1 MRAKKADELTRA
13 AMYATP
19 SGACLDLL
27 GVTSFPRGPSLYYVR
42 KRTGWVG
49 SKNGRFF
56 VDIQYCVYADIVD
69 GWVRKSSK
77 IC

>member
-27 GVTSFPRGPSLYYVR
+27 GVTSFPREPSLYYV
-42 KRTGWVG
+42 
-49 SKNGRFF
+49 SKKNWIGRVKMAVF
-56 VDIQYCVYADIVD
+56 VEIQYCVYAEIV
-69 GWVRKSSK
+69 GQK
-77 IC
+77 

>member
-27 GVTSFPRGPSLYYVR
+27 GVTSFPRGTIPILR
-42 KRTGWVG
+42 QQKDWVG
-49 SKNGRFF
+49 GVKKWPVF

>member
-19 SGACLDLL
+19 YGACLDLL
-27 GVTSFPRGPSLYYVR
+27 GVTSFPRGTIPILR
-42 KRTGWVG
+42 QQKDWVG
-49 SKNGRFF
+49 GVKKWPVF
-56 VDIQYCVYADIVD
+56 VDILYCVYADIVD
-69 GWVRKSSK
+69 GWVRKSPK

>member
-27 GVTSFPRGPSLYYVR
+27 GVTSFPRPNS
-42 KRTGWVG
+42 
-49 SKNGRFF
+49 
-56 VDIQYCVYADIVD
+56 VDHRWWAQPNI
-69 GWVRKSSK
+69 
-77 IC
+77 

>member
-27 GVTSFPRGPSLYYVR
+27 GVTSFPREPSLCQQ
-42 KRTGWVG
+42 
-49 SKNGRFF
+49 KNWIGRVKMAVF
-56 VDIQYCVYADIVD
+56 VEIQYCVYAEIV
-69 GWVRKSSK
+69 GQK
-77 IC
+77 

>member
-27 GVTSFPRGPSLYYVR
+27 GVTSFPRGTIPILR
-42 KRTGWVG
+42 QEKDWVG
-49 SKNGRFF
+49 GVKKWPFF

>member
-27 GVTSFPRGPSLYYVR
+27 GVTSFPRPTLEYRINVQQNLFKFGFGPTLISYYIIVKEQR
-42 KRTGWVG
+42 VG
-49 SKNGRFF
+49 R
-56 VDIQYCVYADIVD
+56 
-69 GWVRKSSK
+69 
-77 IC
+77 ICFLIPI

>member
-27 GVTSFPRGPSLYYVR
+27 GVTSFPREPSLYYV
-42 KRTGWVG
+42 
-49 SKNGRFF
+49 SKKKLDR
-56 VDIQYCVYADIVD
+56 
-69 GWVRKSSK
+69 
-77 IC
+77 

>member
-27 GVTSFPRGPSLYYVR
+27 GVTSFPRGTIPILR
-42 KRTGWVG
+42 QEKDWVVDSESG
-49 SKNGRFF
+49 KFF
-56 VDIQYCVYADIVD
+56 F
-69 GWVRKSSK
+69 
-77 IC
+77 